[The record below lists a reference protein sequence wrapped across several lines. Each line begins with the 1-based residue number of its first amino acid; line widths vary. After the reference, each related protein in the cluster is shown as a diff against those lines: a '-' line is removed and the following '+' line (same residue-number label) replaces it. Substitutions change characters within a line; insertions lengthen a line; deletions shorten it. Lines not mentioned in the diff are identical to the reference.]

1 VTGVSELAERRQDI
15 VPTTLILESATH
27 GLGDECAALPTAQTP
42 VELRNETRVQ
52 RYV

>member
-1 VTGVSELAERRQDI
+1 VTSVPELAERRQDI

-27 GLGDECAALPTAQTP
+27 GLGDECAPLPTSQTP
-42 VELRNETRVQ
+42 VELRDETRVQ